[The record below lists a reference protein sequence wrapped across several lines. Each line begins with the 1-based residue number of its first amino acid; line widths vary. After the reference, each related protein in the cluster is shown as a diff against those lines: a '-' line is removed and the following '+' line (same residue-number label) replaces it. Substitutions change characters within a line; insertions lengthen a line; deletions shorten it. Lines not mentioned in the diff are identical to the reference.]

1 MTDLLAARSQMALS
15 LGFHIVFASIGMAMP
30 FLMAISH
37 WRWLRTGRQVHLD
50 LTKAW
55 SRGVAIFFATGA
67 VSGTA
72 LSFELGLLW
81 PGFMEHA
88 GPIIGMPFSWE
99 GTAFFLEAIALGL
112 FLYGWN
118 RLPPKVH
125 WGVGVMVGISGV
137 LSGLFVVCA
146 NAWMN
151 SPAGFAW
158 VDGKAVDID
167 PVKAMF
173 NPGWWSQ
180 GLHMTLA
187 AFEATGFA
195 VAGIHGLL
203 LLKRPASDFH
213 REAMVIALMVGALAA
228 LLQPLSG
235 DVLAK
240 GTAVRQPLKLAAMES
255 HFETARG
262 APLVV
267 GGIPDAEAG
276 AVRYG
281 IEIPGALSFLAHG
294 DFRAEVKG
302 LHDFPRELWPPLKPV
317 HFAFQ
322 IMVGCGMA
330 LAGLSLAFLVLLKW
344 RPDRLVD
351 PRFLVPVVAATPL
364 GFLALE
370 AGWTVTEVGRQPWI
384 IYGIMKTAEA
394 VTPMPGLVYPFLL
407 FTGIYAFLS
416 FTVAWLLWRH
426 IRAVD
431 RDYPSARGSHA

>member
-1 MTDLLAARSQMALS
+1 
-15 LGFHIVFASIGMAMP
+15 
-30 FLMAISH
+30 
-37 WRWLRTGRQVHLD
+37 
-50 LTKAW
+50 
-55 SRGVAIFFATGA
+55 
-67 VSGTA
+67 
-72 LSFELGLLW
+72 
-81 PGFMEHA
+81 
-88 GPIIGMPFSWE
+88 
-99 GTAFFLEAIALGL
+99 
-112 FLYGWN
+112 
-118 RLPPKVH
+118 
-125 WGVGVMVGISGV
+125 
-137 LSGLFVVCA
+137 
-146 NAWMN
+146 
-151 SPAGFAW
+151 
-158 VDGKAVDID
+158 
-167 PVKAMF
+167 
-173 NPGWWSQ
+173 
-180 GLHMTLA
+180 MTLA

-203 LLKRPASDFH
+203 LLKRPASAFH
-213 REAMVIALMVGALAA
+213 REAMVIALSVGALAA

-267 GGIPDAEAG
+267 GGIPDAETG
-276 AVRYG
+276 TVRFG
-281 IEIPGALSFLAHG
+281 VEIPGALSFLAHG

-302 LHDFPRELWPPLKPV
+302 LRDFPRELWPPLKPV
-317 HFAFQ
+317 HVAFQ

-344 RPDRLVD
+344 KPAWLADR
-351 PRFLVPVVAATPL
+351 RFLVPVVAATPL

-370 AGWTVTEVGRQPWI
+370 AGWVVTEVGRQPWI

-407 FTGIYAFLS
+407 FTGIYVFLT

-431 RDYPSARGSHA
+431 RDYPSARASHA